1 MGYNGAVAY
10 RRADEVDVRIDRM
23 SYGGRGV
30 GRVDGFVVF
39 VSDAAPGDRLRA
51 RLVKVKKAFAEAEL
65 VRVEEASPDRVSP
78 RCPHF
83 GPCGGCLWQHLDHAA
98 QLRAKD
104 AIVAESLRHLG
115 GLSDVPLR
123 PIIPT
128 DEPWY
133 YRNKME
139 FSFQPE
145 GRLGLHRRGRW
156 DEIVDLHT
164 CFLQSP
170 RTAEIL
176 NEVREFVR
184 TAGLTCYDPR
194 THAGLLRHLI
204 IREGRNTGEL
214 LLAVVTST
222 GDFAEA
228 NALAALLAGR
238 HPELTGFLWAVNP
251 SHGDAV
257 EVHGL
262 HVLHGR
268 AYIHERL
275 RDLSFRLGLQTFF
288 QTNTAQ
294 AERMIDL
301 VREYAAP
308 APTDHVLDLYSGVG
322 TFSLALARDAARV
335 TGIEV
340 TPASIEAA
348 RENAALNGI
357 TNATFLGA
365 DAKRFDQIL
374 APERSPDILVLDP
387 PRAGAG
393 AAVMRAVA
401 RTRARRVV
409 YVSCNP
415 TTLAPDLRELLA
427 GGYAL
432 RIVQPIDL
440 FPQTYH
446 VECVVSLERV
456 G

>member
-1 MGYNGAVAY
+1 MTGFH
-10 RRADEVDVRIDRM
+10 RADEVDVRIDRM

-39 VSDAAPGDRLRA
+39 VADAAPGDQLRA
-51 RLVKVKKAFAEAEL
+51 RLVNVKKSFAEAEP
-65 VRVEEASPDRVSP
+65 VRIDVPSPDRVTP

-83 GPCGGCLWQHLDHAA
+83 GPCGGCLWQHLDYAA
-98 QLRAKD
+98 QLRAKE
-104 AIVAESLRHLG
+104 AIVVESLRHLG
-115 GLSDVPLR
+115 GIQDVTIH
-123 PIIPT
+123 PILPS
-128 DEPWY
+128 EAPWY

-139 FSFQPE
+139 FAFQPG

-156 DEIVDLHT
+156 DEVVDLHT

-176 NEVREFVR
+176 NEVRDFVR

-194 THAGLLRHLI
+194 THQGLLRHLV

-222 GDFAEA
+222 GDFPQA
-228 NALAALLAGR
+228 NALVARLAGR
-238 HPELTGFLWAVNP
+238 CPELTGFLWAVNP

-268 AYIHERL
+268 PYIHERL
-275 RDLSFRLGLQTFF
+275 RDLTFRLGLQTFF

-301 VREYAAP
+301 IRDDAAP
-308 APTDHVLDLYSGVG
+308 DAQDHVLDLYCGVG
-322 TFSLALARDAARV
+322 TFALALARRAAQV

-340 TPASIEAA
+340 MPASIEAA
-348 RENAALNGI
+348 RDNAALNGI
-357 TNATFLGA
+357 TNTTFIAA
-365 DAKRFDQIL
+365 DARRFDRTL
-374 APERSPDILVLDP
+374 AVGRTPDVVVLDP

-401 RTRARRVV
+401 GSGARRVV
-409 YVSCNP
+409 YISCNP
-415 TTLAPDLRELLA
+415 TTLAPDLRELLSH
-427 GGYAL
+427 GPYTL
-432 RIVQPIDL
+432 RAVQPIDL

-446 VECVVSLERV
+446 VECVVSLERA

>member
-1 MGYNGAVAY
+1 M
-10 RRADEVDVRIDRM
+10 RIDRM

-39 VSDAAPGDRLRA
+39 VADAAPGDLLRA
-51 RLVKVKKAFAEAEL
+51 RLVKVKKAYAEAEP
-65 VRVEEASPDRVSP
+65 VRVDEPSPHRVTP

-83 GPCGGCLWQHLDHAA
+83 GPCGGCLWQHLDYGA
-98 QLRAKD
+98 QLRAKET
-104 AIVAESLRHLG
+104 ILAESLRHLG
-115 GLSDVPLR
+115 GLGDVAVE
-123 PIIPT
+123 PIIPS

-164 CFLQSP
+164 CYLQSP

-176 NEVREFVR
+176 NEVRAFIRE
-184 TAGLTCYDPR
+184 AGLTCYDPR
-194 THAGLLRHLI
+194 THQGLLRHLV
-204 IREGRNTGEL
+204 IREGRNTGDL
-214 LLAVVTST
+214 LLAVVTSS
-222 GDFAEA
+222 GDFPQAS
-228 NALAALLAGR
+228 ALAARLAQA
-238 HPELTGFLWAVNP
+238 HPEITGFLWAVNP

-262 HVLHGR
+262 HVLRGR
-268 AYIHERL
+268 PYIHERL
-275 RDLSFRLGLQTFF
+275 RELTFRLGLQTFF

-301 VREYAAP
+301 VRRYAFA
-308 APTDHVLDLYSGVG
+308 AGSDHVLDLYSGVG
-322 TFSLALARDAARV
+322 TFALALARDTAQV
-335 TGIEV
+335 TGLEV

-357 TNATFLGA
+357 SNATFLAA
-365 DAKRFDQIL
+365 DARRFDRAL
-374 APERSPDILVLDP
+374 DAGRRPDVVVLDP

-393 AAVMRAVA
+393 AAVMRAVG
-401 RTRARRVV
+401 RTGARRVV
-409 YVSCNP
+409 YISCNP

-427 GGYAL
+427 HGYAL
-432 RIVQPIDL
+432 RAVQPIDL

-446 VECVVSLERV
+446 IECVVALERTA
-456 G
+456 

>member
-1 MGYNGAVAY
+1 M
-10 RRADEVDVRIDRM
+10 DLRIDRM

-39 VSDAAPGDRLRA
+39 VSDAAPGDLLRA
-51 RLVKVKKAFAEAEL
+51 RLVKVKKTFAEAEP
-65 VRVEEASPDRVSP
+65 VRIDESSPDRVAP

-83 GPCGGCLWQHLDHAA
+83 GPCGGCLWQHLDYAA
-98 QLRAKD
+98 QLRSKD

-115 GLSDVPLR
+115 GLAEVPLR

-139 FSFQPE
+139 FSFQPS

-156 DEIVDLHT
+156 DEIVDLYT
-164 CFLQSP
+164 CYLQSP

-176 NEVREFVR
+176 NDVRGFVR
-184 TAGLTCYDPR
+184 DAGLTCYDPR
-194 THAGLLRHLI
+194 THQGLLRHLV
-204 IREGRNTGEL
+204 IREGRHTGDL

-228 NALAALLAGR
+228 GALAALLVDR

-251 SHGDAV
+251 SPGDAV

-262 HVLHGR
+262 HLLHGR
-268 AYIHERL
+268 PYIHERL
-275 RDLSFRLGLQTFF
+275 RDLTFRLGLQTFF
-288 QTNTAQ
+288 QTNTLQ

-301 VREYAAP
+301 VRDYAAAGP
-308 APTDHVLDLYSGVG
+308 VDHVVDLYCGVG
-322 TFSLALARDAARV
+322 TFALALARTAAQV

-340 TPASIEAA
+340 SPASIEAA
-348 RENAALNGI
+348 RENAALNGV
-357 TNATFLGA
+357 TNAAFVAA
-365 DAKRFDQIL
+365 DARRFDRAL
-374 APERSPDILVLDP
+374 ATAPAPDVLVLDP

-393 AAVMRAVA
+393 AVVMRAVA
-401 RTRARRVV
+401 RSGARRVV
-409 YVSCNP
+409 YISCNP

-427 GGYAL
+427 HGYAL
-432 RIVQPIDL
+432 RVVQPLDL

-446 VECVVSLERV
+446 IECVVALDRT